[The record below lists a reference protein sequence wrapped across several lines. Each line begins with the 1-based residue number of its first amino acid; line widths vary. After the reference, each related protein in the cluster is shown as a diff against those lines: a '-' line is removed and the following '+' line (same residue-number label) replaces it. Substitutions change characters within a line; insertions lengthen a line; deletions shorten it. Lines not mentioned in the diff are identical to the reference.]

1 MLLLQLSA
9 QHLLRLH
16 AGGRLLPHMAARWF
30 EFRKKEASAGEQAAW
45 KESLVRLA
53 EELVDAGHGGVH
65 MFVECQPD
73 GLDAA
78 ADVILVGTHPE
89 TKRDSLLIVEL
100 KRWDSVSAT
109 DTPGKVGVLGFKKP
123 KKHPS
128 AQVRLLVDYFE
139 ADSAARGLTVSY
151 AGLTYLHNA
160 TDASVA
166 PLLAPGIQR
175 GAHAL
180 YFTDETRE
188 DLLEEVDDRF
198 TRESGAPA
206 AERLLR
212 SLGLRNAPLLEAVA
226 LSEGTDTTFTLRG
239 EQRTVWRDVSR
250 AVSRVGASSEAAAGQ
265 AVFLVR
271 GGAGTGKSAI
281 GLQLLRHF
289 TSLGLQARYAT
300 GSYAFD
306 GSLRELF
313 RKDDVLSEDRL
324 AYFLNFVE
332 APEPPL
338 DLLICDE
345 AHRLRARSER
355 QHWKAEQRGKQP
367 QVDELIQAARVT
379 IFLLDENQ
387 SLRRDEVGNSALI
400 ADAAE
405 RHGIVLDTYDL
416 HTEFRCGGSDTY
428 RNWVLDLLGI
438 SGEAAKPWAPDGLM
452 HVEVVDS
459 PEELEEIILREEH
472 DGATARMVAGYAWPW
487 SEPHPK
493 TRTLHKDVR
502 IGGWH
507 RAWNAKG
514 ELSKYAGGEP
524 PAKYWGVRPQ
534 GIGQVGCVYTAQGL
548 EWDWCGVLMGDDMVW
563 REGRWVFRKGSATDQ
578 DKETGLRETKK
589 RGSMDPR
596 LPADPTEFARR
607 VQNAYHVLLTRAS
620 RATVIHSTD
629 DPTQAYL
636 KDLVGSVDD
645 QGLRPT
651 VTALSAEERFQRVIR
666 AHAAQRGRRAKTGGK
681 GGAAHV
687 DQPDLFGF

>member
-30 EFRKKEASAGEQAAW
+30 EFRKKEASAGEQEAW

-73 GLDAA
+73 GVEAA

-89 TKRDSLLIVEL
+89 TRQDSLLIVEL
-100 KRWDSVSAT
+100 KRWNSVSET
-109 DTPGKVGVLGFKKP
+109 DDPQKVGVPGYRKP

-128 AQVRLLVDYFE
+128 AQVRILVDYFD
-139 ADSAARGLTVSY
+139 ADSATRGLTVSY

-160 TDASVA
+160 TETSVE
-166 PLLAPGIQR
+166 PLLQAGTPR

-180 YFTDETRE
+180 YFTDDTRR
-188 DLLEEVDDRF
+188 DLLEEVADRF
-198 TRESGAPA
+198 ARESGAPA

-226 LSEGTDTTFTLRG
+226 FSEGTDTTFTLRG

-250 AVSRVGASSEAAAGQ
+250 AVSRVSASSEEAAGQ

-289 TSLGLQARYAT
+289 TEAGLRARYAT

-306 GSLRELF
+306 ASLRELF
-313 RKDDVLSEDRL
+313 RKDDVLSEDQL
-324 AYFLNFVE
+324 AYFLNFVD
-332 APEPPL
+332 APDPLL

-345 AHRLRARSER
+345 AHRLRAKSER
-355 QHWKAEQRGKQP
+355 QHWTLEQRGKQP

-400 ADAAE
+400 ADAAA
-405 RHGIVLDTYDL
+405 RHGIVHDTYDL
-416 HTEFRCGGSDTY
+416 VTEFRCGGSDSY

-438 SGEAAKPWAPDGLM
+438 SGEAPKPWAPDGLM
-452 HVEVVDS
+452 HVEVADS
-459 PEELEEIILREEH
+459 AEALEEIVLREER

-493 TRTLHKDVR
+493 TRVLYKDVR
-502 IGGWH
+502 IGRWH

-514 ELSKYAGGEP
+514 DLSKYAGGEP

-548 EWDWCGVLMGDDMVW
+548 EWDWCGVILGDDMVW
-563 REGRWVFRKGSATDQ
+563 REGRWVFRKGLASAQ

-596 LPADPTEFARR
+596 LPADPAEFARR

-620 RATVIHSTD
+620 RATVIYSTD
-629 DPTQAYL
+629 GPTQEHL
-636 KDLVGSVDD
+636 KKLVGSVDD

-651 VTALSAEERFQRVIR
+651 ITALSPEERFERVIR
-666 AHAAQRGRRAKTGGK
+666 AHVAQRDRSRDAGGN
-681 GGAAHV
+681 A